1 MHASFLRRVLFRG
14 TEPARMPMSPGLLFD
29 RGWVCAAGAA
39 AAPAAARGTGNQE
52 RTACGGTHGGR
63 RRMNG
68 NPPQNRGLTA
78 IDGAMVLI
86 VVLLIVQIW
95 LLSATLEA
103 FLAGHREA
111 AVPGAVISGLLF
123 LACLGLYFFV
133 DRIDSEVRKG

>member
-1 MHASFLRRVLFRG
+1 
-14 TEPARMPMSPGLLFD
+14 
-29 RGWVCAAGAA
+29 
-39 AAPAAARGTGNQE
+39 
-52 RTACGGTHGGR
+52 
-63 RRMNG
+63 MNG
-68 NPPQNRGLTA
+68 SAPQNRGLTA

-95 LLSATLEA
+95 LLSATLES

-123 LACLGLYFFV
+123 LACLGLYGFV